1 MPNYTKKNIHLIINR
16 ICKTTKKL
24 RSQNV
29 ECIYKTAE
37 NRLQKTQKIH
47 KTNLN
52 SSIAIREKPNA

>member
-1 MPNYTKKNIHLIINR
+1 MPNYTKKEYSSDYQQNMQNN
-16 ICKTTKKL
+16 KKKL
-24 RSQNV
+24 RTQNV

-52 SSIAIREKPNA
+52 SPMCNT

>member
-16 ICKTTKKL
+16 IYKMIKKL
-24 RSQNV
+24 GTQNV

-52 SSIAIREKPNA
+52 SSMCNT

>member
-24 RSQNV
+24 RTQNV

-52 SSIAIREKPNA
+52 SPMCNT